1 MSAVGRPDRPV
12 DDVLERLLAA
22 GRATWRA
29 GAFGDA
35 RLEISKAQGA
45 AEDRGPQ
52 LAVPA
57 RIAVVLALRELTAL
71 DEVRGD
77 EQSPGERV
85 EAADVGMEQ
94 VRSINAL
101 AAQLRVEVEAS
112 RRDPSG
118 AEDL

>member
-35 RLEISKAQGA
+35 RLEVREAQGA

-52 LAVPA
+52 LALPA
-57 RIAVVLALRELTAL
+57 RVAVVPALRELSAL
-71 DEVRGD
+71 DEIRGD

-85 EAADVGMEQ
+85 EAADVGMEE
-94 VRSINAL
+94 VRAIDAL
-101 AAQLRVEVEAS
+101 AA
-112 RRDPSG
+112 
-118 AEDL
+118 